1 VLLLL
6 MRIRNMEIITV
17 ESHHLSTEM
26 KGETRAWSQLEL
38 KEEEVEEIR
47 TNQSHVEVSLRQVLG

>member
-1 VLLLL
+1 MLLSL

-26 KGETRAWSQLEL
+26 KGETRAWFQQEL
-38 KEEEVEEIR
+38 KEVEEIR
-47 TNQSHVEVSLRQVLG
+47 TNQSHVEVSLLQVLG